1 MEVNEETCTKLI
13 VNGSGNLSD
22 PELLSL
28 IIGGRMAE
36 EKALKVMRLVKYRF
50 NELAKMSRDE
60 LVNNS
65 LTDAESARVIALFEI
80 NRRKLQHSAED
91 VVKIKMSQDVFSLM
105 YPTMV
110 DKQVEEFW
118 VVFLSRNNSII
129 DKERIS
135 LGGTAGTVTDL
146 KVILKKAVEK
156 LANGIICVHNHP
168 SGNIYPSD
176 ADKKITKRIAEA
188 ASLLDITLLDH
199 VIIAGD
205 KYFSFGD
212 DGLI

>member
-22 PELLSL
+22 PELLSI

-91 VVKIKMSQDVFSLM
+91 VVKIEMSQDVFSLM

-118 VVFLSRNNSII
+118 VVFLSRNNSVIG
-129 DKERIS
+129 KERIS
-135 LGGTAGTVTDL
+135 LGGTAGTVADL

-176 ADKKITKRIAEA
+176 ADKKLTKRIAEA

-205 KYFSFGD
+205 KYFSLRD

>member
-91 VVKIKMSQDVFSLM
+91 VVKIKMSRDVFSLM

-118 VVFLSRNNSII
+118 VVFLSRNNSVIG
-129 DKERIS
+129 KERIS

-156 LANGIICVHNHP
+156 LASGIICVHNHP

-188 ASLLDITLLDH
+188 ASLLDVTLLDH

>member
-36 EKALKVMRLVKYRF
+36 QKALKVMRLVKYRF

-118 VVFLSRNNSII
+118 VVFLSRNNSVIG
-129 DKERIS
+129 KERIS

-156 LANGIICVHNHP
+156 LASGIICVHNHP

>member
-22 PELLSL
+22 PELLSI

-91 VVKIKMSQDVFSLM
+91 VVKIKMSRDVFSLM

-118 VVFLSRNNSII
+118 VVFLSRNNSVIG
-129 DKERIS
+129 KERIS

-156 LANGIICVHNHP
+156 LASGIICVHNHP

-188 ASLLDITLLDH
+188 ASLLDVTLLDH

>member
-1 MEVNEETCTKLI
+1 

-91 VVKIKMSQDVFSLM
+91 VVKIKMSRDVFSLM

-118 VVFLSRNNSII
+118 VVFLSRNNSVIG
-129 DKERIS
+129 KERIS

-156 LANGIICVHNHP
+156 LASGIICVHNHP

-188 ASLLDITLLDH
+188 ASLLDVTLLDH

>member
-91 VVKIKMSQDVFSLM
+91 VVKIKMSRDVFSLM

-118 VVFLSRNNSII
+118 VVFLSRNNSVIG
-129 DKERIS
+129 KERIS

-188 ASLLDITLLDH
+188 ASLLDVTLLDH

>member
-1 MEVNEETCTKLI
+1 
-13 VNGSGNLSD
+13 
-22 PELLSL
+22 
-28 IIGGRMAE
+28 MAE

-91 VVKIKMSQDVFSLM
+91 VVKIKMSRDVFSLM

-118 VVFLSRNNSII
+118 VVFLSRNNSVIG
-129 DKERIS
+129 KERIS

-156 LANGIICVHNHP
+156 LASGIICVHNHP

-188 ASLLDITLLDH
+188 ASLLDVTLLDH